1 MTKGVDPYTA
11 PPMTGV
17 AGCYAHWLAVEESFP
32 MFLRTCIRAATL
44 ASLLS
49 LSLGVLAQSGEAG
62 LSDQERAKRDAGKV
76 FNFIKFHAVRS
87 AKPADKPGD
96 KPVETRSAAVAAPV
110 ARRAGEVQVAALDA
124 ARAAESEPQGLSA
137 ASAAPAQTTPAN
149 PSNPGTTPAAV
160 RAQAEPGPQA
170 APPQGAAAMLPAAAL
185 VAAPSQP
192 APSVTPPAAEPEP
205 EEETGL
211 QLIQYVEPELPR
223 ANNVTTLTGG
233 KVTVRFE
240 VGTDGKVVSAVPRD
254 GAPRRL
260 AQAAARAVQQ
270 WRFAP
275 LNSAREAEVDIVFN
289 LE

>member
-1 MTKGVDPYTA
+1 
-11 PPMTGV
+11 
-17 AGCYAHWLAVEESFP
+17 
-32 MFLRTCIRAATL
+32 MFLRTSLRATAL

-49 LSLGVLAQSGEAG
+49 ISLGAWAQASEAG

-87 AKPADKPGD
+87 AKPADKAAE
-96 KPVETRSAAVAAPV
+96 KPAEKAADTRVAAAP
-110 ARRAGEVQVAALDA
+110 APAPAPRRAADAQVASQDA
-124 ARAAESEPQGLSA
+124 ARPAAEGVQTQVAQVAQVTQVAQVAPA
-137 ASAAPAQTTPAN
+137 AAPAAGLAAPSASRGMVEPGAQAAN
-149 PSNPGTTPAAV
+149 PVASGAV
-160 RAQAEPGPQA
+160 MA
-170 APPQGAAAMLPAAAL
+170 PAAAL

-192 APSVTPPAAEPEP
+192 APSVTPTPEPEP

-211 QLIQYVEPELPR
+211 QLVEYVEPELPR
-223 ANNVTTLTGG
+223 ANNVTTLKGG
-233 KVTVRFE
+233 TVTVRFE

-275 LNSAREAEVDIVFN
+275 LSAAREAEVDIVFN